1 MICEPTFVSPKCFI
15 RQRSRQAYDQLAA
28 ATAAQTKTFR
38 LAAEMDRLAACA
50 PPIIS
55 FDQSFFFAVGGASSG
70 LEGSELSLY
79 TNGTWSGVM
88 IRAMSRTMTLATPST
103 GSLAW

>member
-1 MICEPTFVSPKCFI
+1 VLEPPPS
-15 RQRSRQAYDQLAA
+15 
-28 ATAAQTKTFR
+28 
-38 LAAEMDRLAACA
+38 AENDCLNLQDSV
-50 PPIIS
+50 IN
-55 FDQSFFFAVGGASSG
+55 QG

-79 TNGTWSGVM
+79 TNGTWSGVR

>member
-1 MICEPTFVSPKCFI
+1 MSCASAAI
-15 RQRSRQAYDQLAA
+15 A
-28 ATAAQTKTFR
+28 ATTSNKPKNPRIIDQTITICGR
-38 LAAEMDRLAACA
+38 RGDRRYN
-50 PPIIS
+50 
-55 FDQSFFFAVGGASSG
+55 DQG

-79 TNGTWSGVM
+79 TNGTCSGVM

>member
-1 MICEPTFVSPKCFI
+1 MICEPTFVSPKCSFGSA
-15 RQRSRQAYDQLAA
+15 R
-28 ATAAQTKTFR
+28 
-38 LAAEMDRLAACA
+38 DRLMTSSPRRPLPRERHFGWQPKWSRRGDCS
-50 PPIIS
+50 PIIS

-70 LEGSELSLY
+70 LEGFELSLY

>member
-1 MICEPTFVSPKCFI
+1 MLPSLFSLSCNRRSYRRMISATCGCTIWSQLSSP
-15 RQRSRQAYDQLAA
+15 S
-28 ATAAQTKTFR
+28 AQN
-38 LAAEMDRLAACA
+38 DRLNLQGSA
-50 PPIIS
+50 I
-55 FDQSFFFAVGGASSG
+55 DQG